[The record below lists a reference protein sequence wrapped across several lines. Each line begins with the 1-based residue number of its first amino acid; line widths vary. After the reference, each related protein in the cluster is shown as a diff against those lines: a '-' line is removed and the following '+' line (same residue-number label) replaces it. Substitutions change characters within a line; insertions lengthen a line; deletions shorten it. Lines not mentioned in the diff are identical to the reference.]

1 MTYGLAVNVYTI
13 TQYTAAHNLHTNHVV
28 ILAMNVILLITACF
42 AGLLMAASISE
53 AADISGSAKHR
64 TAPHNRTDIYFAAFF
79 PLTPVGSLDAK
90 IGHGV
95 MPAVRLAIKHI
106 NQSPNILKG
115 YKLHMYWNDTQVLVN
130 LSLISIIS
138 KNFGCMCTI

>member
-1 MTYGLAVNVYTI
+1 
-13 TQYTAAHNLHTNHVV
+13 
-28 ILAMNVILLITACF
+28 MNVILLITACF

-64 TAPHNRTDIYFAAFF
+64 TVPHNRTDIYFAAFF

-138 KNFGCMCTI
+138 KILGCVFKKIGIFFFNQSIQCTITLTNWLFYLTHMILS